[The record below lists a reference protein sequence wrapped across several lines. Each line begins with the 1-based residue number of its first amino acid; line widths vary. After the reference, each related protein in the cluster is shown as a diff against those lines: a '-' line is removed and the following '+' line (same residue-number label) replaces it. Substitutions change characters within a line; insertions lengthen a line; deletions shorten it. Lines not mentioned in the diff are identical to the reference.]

1 MDEALWTALTED
13 AGVSAI
19 VGTSVYWSEYPQGAS
34 VPAIVLNIVSGAD
47 QPTLQGTDQV
57 WTYRVQIDCYA
68 INRPQVRQLSRAVI
82 DCLNGYRA
90 EGILGAFIIS
100 QRDLSAEVDATA
112 HRYSMDFSIV
122 TRG

>member
-1 MDEALWTALTED
+1 MDEALWEALTSD

-19 VGTSVYWSEYPQGAS
+19 VGGQVYWSDYPQGAA
-34 VPAIVLNIVSGAD
+34 VPAIVLNIVSGSDA
-47 QPTLQGTDQV
+47 PTLQGTDQV
-57 WTYRVQIDCYA
+57 WTYRVQVDCYA
-68 INRPQVRQLSRAVI
+68 LNRPQVRQLSRAVI

-90 EGILGAFIIS
+90 GDILGAFIIS